1 MSMTKK
7 DYTQIAA
14 VIKRY
19 RKPFTSFDV
28 EYTGE
33 DWGGPEYPCPLCDG
47 YSEKVANEMV
57 KATQGLYY
65 G

>member
-33 DWGGPEYPCPLCDG
+33 DDYVDFVHDLCVIFEENNSRFDSDRFKEAVG
-47 YSEKVANEMV
+47 VI
-57 KATQGLYY
+57 
-65 G
+65 